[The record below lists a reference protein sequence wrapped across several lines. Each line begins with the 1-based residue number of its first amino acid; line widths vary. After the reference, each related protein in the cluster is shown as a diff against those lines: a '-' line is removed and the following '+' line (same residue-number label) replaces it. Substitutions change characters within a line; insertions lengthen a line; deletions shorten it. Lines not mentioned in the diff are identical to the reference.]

1 MRTIQVFFLRLAD
14 TFRKDTDQ
22 RDGGFTEELESHVRM
37 HTEDNLRKGMS
48 AEEARRNAVMKLGGI
63 EQTKEIYHDRKS
75 LPTLEVF
82 VQDLRY
88 GLRMLR
94 KNPGFTAVAILSLA
108 LGIGANTTIFTVVNA
123 TLLNALPVRDLPRLV
138 QLDTVDS
145 KTLVTQARVEKLGMS
160 YPNMKDYRRDSQV
173 FADLSAYLPV
183 LLTWSGGAEPRQ
195 LQGEL
200 VSANYFDVLG
210 LRPAMGRF
218 FMPDEDTQPSGNDV
232 AVLSYSL
239 WTNKLGSDPGI
250 VGKSL
255 VLDAHPYTVIGVAPR
270 GFRGTLTFLSP
281 EQVWVPTSM
290 KDQIL
295 GGRER
300 EFFND
305 RRALMVL
312 AFGRLKPGMAMSAA
326 EASLK
331 TMATHLET
339 EFPKEN
345 GGRSVALS
353 PLSDAALGVNN
364 YQQFTLAGGLMMG
377 VVGLVLLIA
386 CVNLANLLLAQGSR
400 RQKEISLRAALGANR
415 SRIVR
420 QMLTESLL
428 LSLAGGA
435 VGLALAYAGRS
446 VLWSFRPPFVDQSG
460 IDLSLDSHVL
470 FFTLGVSLLTG
481 IIFGLAPA
489 VKASRPD
496 LMDTLKSGGRGGTMG
511 WKRDPLRS
519 LLVIGEMALALIAL
533 VGAGLF
539 LRSMQNAQKID
550 LGIESKN
557 LLVMNFD
564 LGALH
569 YEDGRGQ
576 QFYRA
581 VIERA
586 KNSPGIAS
594 ASIASNAPLAGG
606 FARTIFP
613 EGQDEA
619 SGYRGTLTTVNDITP
634 DYFETLR
641 IPMLR
646 GRAFNDGD
654 RKETAV
660 VAVASEAMVK
670 QFWPNENGLGKR
682 FHFFGDPT
690 LREIV
695 GVAANSVVAQVGEDP
710 QPIVFLPMAQDYVPA
725 ATLHVRTTGT
735 PESVLGTTRV
745 ALQSL
750 DPNLAIT
757 NEFTIEEIMAQ
768 ALWPARMGAI
778 LLTLFGALA
787 LVLSAVGVYG
797 VLSYSVNQQTR
808 EIGLRMALGAQR
820 GDVMRLILGQGL
832 RLTVLGLGLGVLV
845 ALAGMRVMVS
855 LLFNVRA
862 YDPSTY
868 IAVTLLLT
876 AVALLACYIP
886 ARRAMRVDPMVALR
900 YD

>member
-1 MRTIQVFFLRLAD
+1 MRAIRTFLLRLAG
-14 TFRKDTDQ
+14 TFRKDKDKQ
-22 RDGGFTEELESHVRM
+22 NGGISEELEGHLQM

-48 AEEARRNAVMKLGGI
+48 AEEARRNALMKLGGI
-63 EQTKEIYHDRKS
+63 EQTKEIYHARKS
-75 LPTLEVF
+75 LPVLEVLI
-82 VQDLRY
+82 QDVGY

-123 TLLNALPVRDLPRLV
+123 TLLNALAVRDLPRLV

-145 KTLVTQARVEKLGMS
+145 KTLVTQARAVKLGMS
-160 YPNMKDYRRDSQV
+160 YPNVQDYRRDSQV
-173 FADLSAYLPV
+173 FTDLTAYSPV
-183 LLTWSGGAEPRQ
+183 LLTWSGGADPRQ
-195 LQGEL
+195 VQGEL

-210 LRPAMGRF
+210 LRPALGRF
-218 FMPDEDTQPSGNDV
+218 FMSDEDTKPSGNDV
-232 AVLSYSL
+232 AVLSYNL
-239 WTNKLGSDPGI
+239 WANKLGSDPAI
-250 VGKSL
+250 IGKSL

-270 GFRGTLTFLSP
+270 GFRGTLTFLSS

-295 GGRER
+295 GGREK

-312 AFGRLKPGMAMSAA
+312 AFGRLKPGIEMSAA

-339 EFPKEN
+339 EFPKDN

-353 PLSDAALGVNN
+353 PLADAALGVNDH
-364 YQQFTLAGGLMMG
+364 QRFTLAGGLMMG

-386 CVNLANLLLAQGSR
+386 CVNLANLLLAQGAR

-446 VLWSFRPPFVDQSG
+446 ILWSFRPPFIDQSG
-460 IDLSLDSHVL
+460 IDLSLDSRVL
-470 FFTLGVSLLTG
+470 FFTLGVALLTG

-496 LMDTLKSGGRGGTMG
+496 LMETLKSGGRGGTVG

-539 LRSMQNAQKID
+539 LHSMHNAQKID
-550 LGIESKN
+550 LGFESKN

-569 YEDGRGQ
+569 YEEGRGQ

-581 VIERA
+581 AIERA

-594 ASIASNAPLAGG
+594 ASIASNAPLGGG
-606 FARTIFP
+606 FARTVFP
-613 EGQDEA
+613 EGRDEA

-634 DYFETLR
+634 DYFETMR
-641 IPMLR
+641 IPLVR
-646 GRAFNDGD
+646 GRTFNDGD
-654 RKETAV
+654 RMETAV
-660 VAVASEAMVK
+660 VAIASEAMVK
-670 QFWPNENGLGKR
+670 QYWPNENGIGKR

-695 GVAANSVVAQVGEDP
+695 GVAANSVVGEVGEDP
-710 QPIVFLPMAQDYVPA
+710 QPIVFLPMARDYVPA
-725 ATLHVRTTGT
+725 ATLHVRTTGS
-735 PESVLGTTRV
+735 PECALATTRI

-750 DPNLAIT
+750 DPNVAIT
-757 NEFTIEEIMAQ
+757 NVFSIEQILAQ
-768 ALWPARMGAI
+768 ALWAPRMGGI

-820 GDVMRLILGQGL
+820 ADVMRLILGQGL
-832 RLTVLGLGLGVLV
+832 RLTVLGLGLGVLI
-845 ALAGMRVMVS
+845 ALAIMRVMVS

-862 YDPSTY
+862 YDPFTY
-868 IAVTLLLT
+868 AAVGLLLT
-876 AVALLACYIP
+876 GVALVACYIP